1 MSSFKL
7 VAPFFYNPEK
17 SKQAITEGNDVEL
30 SCKLLFGFEDTNI
43 TIKWSRRTG
52 NDNNTDQVITNKT
65 DKYLMRSE
73 TAQQSILS
81 IKMFAKDDAGL
92 YICLATNSYGIA
104 NLTMQVLYRSN

>member
-52 NDNNTDQVITNKT
+52 NDNNTDQVITKG
-65 DKYLMRSE
+65 KVGRGCQMRKPSFFY
-73 TAQQSILS
+73 QRN
-81 IKMFAKDDAGL
+81 KMFKNEGVM
-92 YICLATNSYGIA
+92 IWRI
-104 NLTMQVLYRSN
+104 